1 MFDPLVRSSSIGS
14 RTGSLLRSSGSTSS
28 QSAFA
33 FLKQSSIKGEEFTAS
48 GDMFGAPPTTIVQQQ
63 PQQMGVATHT
73 IQQPMMHMNMMSYVR
88 NFSPKRII
96 ALSLHLVSWHCRMS
110 SLSISILSLP
120 HMCVKLC
127 LTAGCFMHR

>member
-33 FLKQSSIKGEEFTAS
+33 FLKQSSIKGEELTAS

-63 PQQMGVATHT
+63 PQQMGVATHAM
-73 IQQPMMHMNMMSYVR
+73 QPPMMGMNMMSYVR
-88 NFSPKRII
+88 KF
-96 ALSLHLVSWHCRMS
+96 
-110 SLSISILSLP
+110 
-120 HMCVKLC
+120 
-127 LTAGCFMHR
+127 